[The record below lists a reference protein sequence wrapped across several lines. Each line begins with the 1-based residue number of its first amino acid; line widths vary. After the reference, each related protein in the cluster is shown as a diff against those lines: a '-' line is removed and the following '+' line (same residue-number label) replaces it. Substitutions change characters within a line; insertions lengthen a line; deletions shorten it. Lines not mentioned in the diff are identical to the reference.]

1 MDESSVKETTTQ
13 SGVDDG
19 RIKDLKAFDDTKAG
33 VKGLVDAGV
42 TSLPKIFIR
51 PPDELVEE
59 LNHGHSQAKVPVI
72 DLNGIEIDDQLK
84 SIVDGLR
91 RASEE
96 WGFFQVVN
104 HGIPSS
110 VLDGMIDG
118 TRKFHEQD
126 AELKKEYYSRDRMRK
141 VRFDSNIDLYHS
153 RSVNWRDTLTIN
165 LLYYNQI
172 VPDELPEIC
181 RSSAMDYIN
190 HVTKLAETL
199 FELLSEA
206 LGMELNNLR
215 AMECARGRSFV
226 CHYYPACPE
235 PDLTLGVNRHT
246 DPAFLTILLQDHI
259 GGLQFL
265 HDNNW
270 TDVPPIPGGLVVNIA
285 DLLQIVSNDKF
296 KSREHRVIAN
306 RIGPRI
312 SVACFFIGVAVPEK
326 IYGPAK
332 ELTSDETPAVYR
344 EFTVKEYISGLF
356 SRPIDKS
363 GLDNFKI

>member
-1 MDESSVKETTTQ
+1 MDESGDKETTTQ
-13 SGVDDG
+13 SGVDDY
-19 RIKDLKAFDDTKAG
+19 RINDLKAFDDTKAG
-33 VKGLVDAGV
+33 VKGLIDAGV
-42 TSLPKIFIR
+42 TSLPRIFIR

-59 LNHGHSQAKVPVI
+59 LNLGYSQAEVPVI
-72 DLNGIEIDDQLK
+72 DLRGIETDDQRK
-84 SIVDGLR
+84 SIVDELR
-91 RASEE
+91 QASEE

-118 TRKFHEQD
+118 TCKFHEQD
-126 AELKKEYYSRDRMRK
+126 AELKKEYYSRDPLQK
-141 VRFDSNIDLYHS
+141 VRYESNVDLYRS
-153 RSVNWRDTLTIN
+153 RAANWRDTMNIN
-165 LLYYNQI
+165 LLYSNEV

-206 LGMELNNLR
+206 LGMKVDNLR
-215 AMECARGRSFV
+215 AMECARGRAFV

-235 PDLTLGVNRHT
+235 PDLTLGASRHT

-296 KSREHRVIAN
+296 KSREHRVVAN

-326 IYGPAK
+326 IYYPAK
-332 ELTSDETPAVYR
+332 ELISDETPAVYR
-344 EFTVKEYISGLF
+344 EFTVGEYISNF
-356 SRPIDKS
+356 QSRPIDKS
-363 GLDNFKI
+363 GLDHFKI